1 MSSYLPKHRNYYQSH
16 RDQIMAKESEKKRWL
31 DYYERNKETIK
42 ERRDARKV
50 RVGGPHPV
58 IAETTPFSILSFMAE
73 P

>member
-31 DYYERNKETIK
+31 DYYERNKEAIK
-42 ERRDARKV
+42 ERRDARKA
-50 RVGGPHPV
+50 RGCGPPPV
-58 IAETTPFSILSFMAE
+58 IADATPFSILNLMAE